1 MLDLLPLSW
10 RPFAK
15 YIYPSLAAV
24 VATLILWVTEGHMDR
39 AQMEVGLLGLI
50 CALVTFL
57 ARNASDGLRAYLKAL
72 APALLAVAVVL
83 VHTLVTGE
91 FDNDSWRLA
100 IAGLGAAFVALIV
113 PNAAPTP

>member
-1 MLDLLPLSW
+1 MLELLPVAW

-15 YIYPSLAAV
+15 FIYPSLAAV
-24 VATLILWVTEGHMDR
+24 VATLVLYATEGHLDR
-39 AQMEVGLLGLI
+39 AQLEVGLLGLV
-50 CALVTFL
+50 CALAAFL
-57 ARNASDGLRAYLKAL
+57 SRNASEGLRVYMKAL

-100 IAGLGAAFVALIV
+100 IAGLGAAVVALIV
-113 PNAAPTP
+113 PNAPAP